1 MRQSILQPYAHLIS
15 VIPDAEVA
23 ALAGSNVG
31 NVIAY
36 RFRMRV
42 RAGHVPK
49 KRAGRPVV
57 IDSMRSRILVWLS
70 MNGPARSIDIANG
83 LIPGTRGRKLQ
94 DLHCQVYR
102 LFAEGKLQRHGRG
115 VYSLRKEEP

>member
-1 MRQSILQPYAHLIS
+1 MRQSILQPYAHLID
-15 VIPDAEVA
+15 VLPDAEVA

-31 NVIAY
+31 NVIAF

-57 IDSMRSRILVWLS
+57 IDSMRSRILVWLQ
-70 MNGPARSIDIANG
+70 MHGPARSVDVARALVTG
-83 LIPGTRGRKLQ
+83 MDKEKMQ
-94 DLHCQVYR
+94 DCHSQVYR
-102 LFAEGKLQRHGRG
+102 LFKEGKLLRVSRG
-115 VYSLRKEEP
+115 VYASGKLET